1 MEEMEEMEETEEN
14 SLTSD
19 ETPEVVA
26 DTTTDT
32 GDVGE
37 EQEYDD
43 DDDDDSEDFAK
54 LYEESIRDL
63 REREVVTGTVVG
75 ISKDGVLVD
84 VGYKSEGIIPSVQ
97 FHDENGELTV
107 AEGDTVEVFLEKK
120 EDSEGLIYLS
130 KEKADKMKVWNDIG
144 QSFEDN
150 EPVQGKIISRIKGGL
165 TVDIG
170 VRAFLP
176 GSQVDIRPIR
186 NLDRLVGEEF
196 FFKIIKF
203 NPRRG
208 NVVLSRRVLLE
219 QERETKKEDTLKVL
233 EEGSVMEGIV
243 KNITD
248 YGAFIDLGGIDG
260 LLHIT
265 DLSWGRLQH
274 PSEMLTVGD
283 SIQVK
288 VLKFDKEKERVSL
301 GMKQLSEDPW
311 EGVPVRYPVG
321 ARIGG
326 KVMSVTDYGAFIKLE
341 DGVEGLV
348 HISEMTWNRKIK
360 HPSKVVE
367 IGDSVEAEVL
377 SIDAE
382 NRRIS
387 LGMKQI
393 EPNPWDIVAENYPIG
408 SVIEGKVRTLTDFGA
423 FIGLEEGIDGLIH
436 VSDMSWTQKINHP
449 SEVIK
454 KGDGVKAVVLNVD
467 KGRERLS
474 LGLKQLTT
482 NPWEELAAKHP
493 AGSVVTGKVVNH
505 ADFGTFVEL
514 MEGVEG
520 LIHVSEMELDNGRTP
535 EEAYPSGSEVSVKI
549 LNIDSEER
557 KVSLSMKATK
567 EGRSPQPYKSYLN
580 NESGGGTLG
589 DILGASLAAAKD
601 SETEPSDEVEDVA
614 VEAEVETSDAEM
626 AEESPVDADEA
637 EPVEADT
644 AESEDTPEET
654 GEEPEEEIT
663 ASATEEETEPEDA
676 EPVEAD
682 TAESEDTPEETGEE
696 PEEEITASATEEET
710 EPEDAEPAE
719 AETAEEEE
727 TSENGD
733 AEEEKTD

>member
-1 MEEMEEMEETEEN
+1 MMMEEMEEN
-14 SLTSD
+14 SLDND
-19 ETPEVVA
+19 ETPEVA
-26 DTTTDT
+26 PETTET
-32 GDVGE
+32 GDAGE
-37 EQEYDD
+37 ELI

-54 LYEESIRDL
+54 LYEESIKDL

-75 ISKDGVLVD
+75 ISQDGVLVD

-97 FHDENGELTV
+97 FQDENGELTV

-144 QSFEDN
+144 QSYEDN
-150 EPVQGKIISRIKGGL
+150 EPVRGKIINRIKGGL

-219 QERETKKEDTLKVL
+219 EERETKKEDTLKVL

-283 SIQVK
+283 NVQVK

-311 EGVPVRYPVG
+311 EGVPAKYPVST
-321 ARIGG
+321 RVTG
-326 KVMSVTDYGAFIKLE
+326 KVMSVTDYGAFVKLE

-360 HPSKVVE
+360 HPSKIVE
-367 IGDSVEAEVL
+367 VGDSVEAEVL

-382 NRRIS
+382 SRRIS
-387 LGMKQI
+387 LGMKQM
-393 EPNPWDIVAENYPIG
+393 EPNPWDIVAEKYPIG
-408 SVIEGKVRTLTDFGA
+408 SIIEGKVRTLTDFGA

-449 SEVIK
+449 SEIIK
-454 KGDGVKAVVLNVD
+454 KGDSVKAVVLSVD

-482 NPWEELAAKHP
+482 NPWEELAGKHP
-493 AGSVVTGKVVNH
+493 AGSVITGKVVNH

-520 LIHVSEMELDNGRTP
+520 LIHVSEMDVGTGQSA
-535 EEAYPSGSEVSVKI
+535 EEAFPSGTEVTVKI

-557 KVSLSMKATK
+557 KVSLSMKAAK
-567 EGRSPQPYKSYLN
+567 EGRTAPPYKSYLN
-580 NESGGGTLG
+580 NDSGGGTLG
-589 DILGASLAAAKD
+589 DILGASLAAAKS
-601 SETEPSDEVEDVA
+601 SEEPSSDEVEASAPEVEEKTQTEPEDA
-614 VEAEVETSDAEM
+614 EPTETEAAEAEDTS
-626 AEESPVDADEA
+626 EEAGDGPEDEI
-637 EPVEADT
+637 EASS
-644 AESEDTPEET
+644 SEV
-654 GEEPEEEIT
+654 
-663 ASATEEETEPEDA
+663 EEETQAEPEDA
-676 EPVEAD
+676 EPVENE
-682 TAESEDTPEETGEE
+682 TAEAEDTPEETD
-696 PEEEITASATEEET
+696 P
-710 EPEDAEPAE
+710 
-719 AETAEEEE
+719 
-727 TSENGD
+727 
-733 AEEEKTD
+733 EEEKTD